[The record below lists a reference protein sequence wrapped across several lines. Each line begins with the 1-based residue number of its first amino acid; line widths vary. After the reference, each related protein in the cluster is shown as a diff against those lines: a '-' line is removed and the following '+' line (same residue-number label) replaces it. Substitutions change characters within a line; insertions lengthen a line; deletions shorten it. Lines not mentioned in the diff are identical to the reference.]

1 MNRPIIS
8 VEKLSKRYILSGS
21 AEHSLVR
28 FSFRNALA
36 DWTLAMRRRLA
47 GGPVDPNRRPKE
59 FWALRD
65 AEFEVEQGKVVGL
78 IGHNG
83 AGKSTILKIM
93 SRIVEPTSGSVALRG
108 RVASLLE
115 VGTGFHMELSGR
127 ENIYLNGAILGMRR
141 AEIRRKFDEIVAFA
155 EVERFLDTPV
165 KRYSSGMFV
174 RLAFAVAAH
183 LEPEILIVDEVLAV
197 GDYAFQKKC
206 MGKMRDVAT
215 GDGRT
220 VLFVSHNMGALGQLC
235 DEGILLDKG
244 RVGMIG
250 PVEQVIRS
258 YMESNSD
265 HAASSTAFDI
275 DLAKPGQFLKVE
287 VLHQDGSQ
295 ASDFT
300 CDEPIVVRMTYQVR
314 RHVMESHLSFYIQNV
329 EGTRVLHSDVR
340 DNNPEFTEAL
350 VPGIHTFDVVIPPR
364 ILAATTY
371 LLSVGSAAT
380 FTGGID
386 HQYDCCEFTLRDLRS
401 RNESRPGVLSVQL
414 PWVHEAVE
422 TAVPSGRSD

>member
-1 MNRPIIS
+1 
-8 VEKLSKRYILSGS
+8 
-21 AEHSLVR
+21 
-28 FSFRNALA
+28 
-36 DWTLAMRRRLA
+36 MRRRLTNGA
-47 GGPVDPNRRPKE
+47 SNSTSRNKE

-83 AGKSTILKIM
+83 AGKSTMLKIM
-93 SRIVEPTSGSVALRG
+93 SRIVEPTSGSVTLRG

-141 AEIRRKFDEIVAFA
+141 AEVRRKFDEIVAFA
-155 EVERFLDTPV
+155 EVDRFLDTPV

-244 RVGMIG
+244 RVSMMG
-250 PVEQVIRS
+250 PVEDVIRS
-258 YMESNSD
+258 YMASSSD
-265 HAASSTAFDI
+265 HSASIGEFDA
-275 DLAKPGQFLKVE
+275 DLSKPAQFLKVE
-287 VLHQDGSQ
+287 ILHQDGSQ
-295 ASDFT
+295 SNDFT
-300 CDEPIVVRMTYQVR
+300 CDEPIVIRMTYEVR
-314 RHVMESHLSFYIQNV
+314 RHVMESHLSFYIQNI

-340 DNNPEFTEAL
+340 DNNPEHAEAL
-350 VPGIHTFDVVIPPR
+350 TPGVYTFKAVIPPR

-371 LLSVGSAAT
+371 VLSVGSAAT
-380 FTGGID
+380 FTGILD
-386 HQYDCCEFTLRDLRS
+386 HHYDCCEFTLRDLRS
-401 RNESRPGVLSVQL
+401 RTETRPGVLSIQL
-414 PWVHEAVE
+414 PWTRESVE
-422 TAVPSGRSD
+422 VDARN